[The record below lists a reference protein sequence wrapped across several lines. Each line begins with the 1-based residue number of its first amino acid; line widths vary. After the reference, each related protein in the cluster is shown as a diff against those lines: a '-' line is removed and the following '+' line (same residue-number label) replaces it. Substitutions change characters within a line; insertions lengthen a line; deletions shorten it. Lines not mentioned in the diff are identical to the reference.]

1 MIILKSEID
10 CLFLHAWIKYHKLT
24 IEQLQLKPAK
34 KTCQVQKHE
43 ITCDIVLTQLH
54 NDYQS
59 YKESKKS
66 VKDFLNIDIL
76 IFREN
81 SQGHFNAVKSQCL
94 DRQIIVLCQKRQS
107 GVYILDGVPLS
118 ELRSVHPIEMSIKS
132 LLSIYDIAESIKLL
146 PFEEMNIYKFEDKF
160 KVCIDIYKRNGNMC
174 QKYYN
179 IPGNRD
185 PSWTPKYR
193 IKVGVDNLEIPYLP
207 KFFWI
212 PCDSLVHKTMFCSKL
227 PGICGYSTTIP
238 QHLADHEGSCSDQTT
253 VESKQVRLLF
263 MY

>member
-24 IEQLQLKPAK
+24 IDQLQLKPAK

-43 ITCDIVLTQLH
+43 ITCDIVLAQLH

-66 VKDFLNIDIL
+66 VQDFFNIDIL
-76 IFREN
+76 VFKEN
-81 SQGHFNAVKSQCL
+81 SQGYFNAVKSSCL
-94 DRQIIVLCQKRQS
+94 DRRIIVLCKRKKS
-107 GVYILDGVPLS
+107 NLFILDGVPLS

-132 LLSIYDIAESIKLL
+132 LLSIYDISETIKLL
-146 PFEEMNIYKFEDKF
+146 PFEEMNIYKFEDKYQ
-160 KVCIDIYKRNGNMC
+160 VCIDIYKRNGNMC

-238 QHLADHEGSCSDQTT
+238 QHLVDHELSCSDQTT
-253 VESKQVRLLF
+253 VESKQVR
-263 MY
+263 